1 MTSQETFVVAAVQ
14 AAPVFLDREAT
25 LEKACD
31 LIAAAGRNGARL
43 VVFPEAFLPAYPD
56 WVWTVPGGQTRLL
69 NTLYAELV
77 ENSVTIPDATTQAL
91 CRAAEQ
97 ANTHVVMG
105 LNERNQGAS
114 NASLYNTLLYIDSA
128 GKVLG
133 KHRKLVP
140 TAGERTV
147 WARGDGSTLDV
158 YETAFGKLS
167 GLICWENYMP
177 LARQA
182 LYSQG
187 TQIYVA
193 PTWDRGDIWL
203 STLRHIAKE
212 GGVYVIGCCMALH
225 LRDIPD
231 RFEFKQLYSQETE
244 WINTGESCIVD
255 PTGKVIAGPLSA
267 TEDILYAEADPRRLL
282 SAKRMLDVAGH
293 YARPDVFKLLVNHKE
308 HVTIKPYGGAAHRQ
322 RQAHDDGPPAP
333 ASDNLPGASS
343 S

>member
-1 MTSQETFVVAAVQ
+1 MTSQETFTVAAVQ
-14 AAPVFLDREAT
+14 AAPVFLDRQAS

-31 LIAAAGRNGARL
+31 LIAAAGRGGARL

-56 WVWTVPGGQTRLL
+56 WVWAVPGGQSSVLDE
-69 NTLYAELV
+69 LYAELV
-77 ENSVTIPDATTQAL
+77 ENAVTIPDATTRAL
-91 CRAAEQ
+91 CKAAKQ

-114 NASLYNTLLYIDSA
+114 NASLYNTLLYIDAS

-158 YETAFGKLS
+158 YETALGKLS

-193 PTWDRGDIWL
+193 PTWDRGDLWL
-203 STLRHIAKE
+203 TTLRHIAKE
-212 GGVYVIGCCMALH
+212 GGVYVIGCCMPLH

-231 RFEFKQLYSQETE
+231 RLGLKQFYPEGTE

-267 TEDILYAEADPRRLL
+267 TEDILYAEVDPRRLL

-293 YARPDVFKLLVNHKE
+293 YARPDVFTLVFNRQE
-308 HVTIKPYGGAAHRQ
+308 QSTVRPIGDDAPTAAEY
-322 RQAHDDGPPAP
+322 
-333 ASDNLPGASS
+333 DNLRGEQPA
-343 S
+343 